1 MKLPALLCS
10 AMLLTGPAA
19 MAADAASKPAA
30 NPAPTKLV
38 LVDLS
43 VEAVMDGA
51 TAKAMMAQAI
61 TPTVIKLY
69 PVRKWGWASQVEG
82 GHTPDETCVITARV
96 MMAPLTV
103 TKGLI
108 LRPEA
113 GATAFGAIPK
123 ASREQCRQLAKDKLK
138 EALDSMISGLVKTS

>member
-1 MKLPALLCS
+1 MKLITAIWAALLLAS
-10 AMLLTGPAA
+10 PVA
-19 MAADAASKPAA
+19 MAADAVSKPAK
-30 NPAPTKLV
+30 PGRSQPV
-38 LVDLS
+38 LIDLS

-61 TPTVIKLY
+61 PPAVWKLY
-69 PVRKWGWASQVEG
+69 PPRKWGFASQVEG

-113 GATAFGAIPK
+113 GATAFGAIAK

-138 EALDSMISGLVKTS
+138 EALDSMISSLVKT